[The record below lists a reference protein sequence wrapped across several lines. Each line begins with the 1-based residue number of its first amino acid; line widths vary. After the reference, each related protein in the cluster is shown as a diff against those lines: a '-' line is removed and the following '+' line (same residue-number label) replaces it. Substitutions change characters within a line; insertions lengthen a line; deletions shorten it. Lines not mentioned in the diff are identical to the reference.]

1 MKTIEIIGTVEPG
14 GKLVLQLPADVPAG
28 NHRIVLSIEES
39 SAIASDKLPASSDC
53 KDPILG
59 LGSDPID
66 LDLADVA
73 ENPDRYLY
81 TGQ

>member
-14 GKLVLQLPADVPAG
+14 GKLTLQLPADIPAG
-28 NHRIVLSIEES
+28 NHRMVLSIEES
-39 SAIASDKLPASSDC
+39 PQTATDSLPAPGDR

-66 LDLADVA
+66 LDLTDAA
-73 ENPDRYLY
+73 EEHDRYLY